1 MTSAPHCIADAPS
14 ATEPAGV
21 APEDRLG
28 RLDDSAKR
36 TLFTGA
42 RTANTFADT
51 PVTDAELT
59 DIWELT
65 RWAPTSANSQPLRVL
80 YVHTGAG
87 RDRLV
92 KHMND
97 GNRAKTASAPA
108 VAVLAVD
115 TRFHEHIPA
124 VLPYKP
130 ELKDVFAGNEAL
142 RAETAA
148 FNATLQAGYFILAV
162 RAQGLA
168 AGPMGGFDAA
178 GIDAEF
184 FPDGR
189 FHSILVVNIGHP
201 GPDAWYARL
210 PRLDHDDVVRWA

>member
-1 MTSAPHCIADAPS
+1 MTAEPSDTAP
-14 ATEPAGV
+14 
-21 APEDRLG
+21 LG
-28 RLDDSAKR
+28 RLDEKAKR
-36 TLFTGA
+36 ILFTDA
-42 RTANTFADT
+42 RTANTFTAT

-59 DIWELT
+59 GIWELA

-80 YVHTGAG
+80 FVHPGEG

-92 KHMND
+92 KHMD
-97 GNRAKTASAPA
+97 EGNRAKTASAPA
-108 VAVLAVD
+108 AAVLALD
-115 TRFHEHIPA
+115 RRFHEHIPA

-130 ELKDVFAGNEAL
+130 QLKDVFAADDDL
-142 RAETAA
+142 RAGTAL

-178 GIDAEF
+178 GVDAEF

-189 FHSILVVNIGHP
+189 FHAILVVTIGHP
-201 GPDAWYARL
+201 GPKAWYARL
-210 PRLDHDDVVRWA
+210 PRLSHDNVMQWA